1 MSDASNA
8 RRSVSKRL
16 RFEVFKR
23 DSFKCQYCGA
33 TAPEVVLHVDHIR
46 PRATGGG
53 DEIINLITSC
63 LSCNLG
69 KGVKALSDNTTVVKT
84 RSQLEELQDRREQ
97 LEMMMQWR
105 EGLRDLSFEAVDKVS
120 NYWADLAPGF
130 VPSEVGRRNLGKW
143 IRHYSVDEVIQ
154 AMDVAAD
161 RYLQFE
167 QQDRATGESWELAF
181 SKIPAI
187 CRVNRESAENP
198 DLKELFY
205 IRAIVRNR
213 CKNYF
218 DAGDCI
224 ERLKNARMGGIPVQE
239 LRRIAVRISYYR
251 EFTEMLDEL
260 LSEYED
266 RAPTNSGLGG

>member
-1 MSDASNA
+1 MLDSSNA
-8 RRSVSKRL
+8 RTSVSKRL

-33 TAPEVVLHVDHIR
+33 TAPEVVLHVDHIK
-46 PRATGGG
+46 PRAAGGA
-53 DEIINLITSC
+53 DEITNLITSC
-63 LSCNLG
+63 LTCNLG
-69 KGVKALSDNTTVVKT
+69 KGDRSLSDNAVICKT

-105 EGLRDLSFEAVDKVS
+105 EGLRDLSLEAVDRVS
-120 NYWADLAPGF
+120 DYWADIAPGF
-130 VPSEVGRRNLGKW
+130 VASEIGRRNLRKW
-143 IRHYSVDEVIQ
+143 IRQYAVDEVIQ
-154 AMDVAAD
+154 AMDIAAE
-161 RYLQFE
+161 RYLELE
-167 QQDRATGESWELAF
+167 QHDRVTAESWELAF

-198 DLKELFY
+198 ELKELFY

-218 DAGDCI
+218 DGGDSI
-224 ERLKNARMGGIPVQE
+224 ERLKSARARGVPIQE

-251 EFTEMLDEL
+251 EFTEMLDDL
-260 LSEYED
+260 LCEYQ
-266 RAPTNSGLGG
+266 RSPSTS